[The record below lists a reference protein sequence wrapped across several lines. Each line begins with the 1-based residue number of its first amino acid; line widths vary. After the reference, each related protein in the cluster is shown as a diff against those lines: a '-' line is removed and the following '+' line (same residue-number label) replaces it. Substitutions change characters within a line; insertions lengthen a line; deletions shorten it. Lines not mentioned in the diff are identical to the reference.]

1 MAVNYSSLI
10 HETGQE
16 RSWLKEIMVVLGASI
31 IISLLI
37 LLSFFQSDGLTFD
50 MKIGSMVIA
59 LVALVL
65 GGIAF
70 VDTRLQKAK
79 GKIFAIVGI
88 GLSCLALILDIG
100 LLSSH
105 RTIPGKY
112 TRQPV
117 PFPRSRS
124 DYSEPATPEPV
135 VATIYGIWRGSD
147 GLTYS
152 IRQQGNMVE
161 IVGGYPNGVVII
173 TGKGIIRGRNVDL
186 NYLRITDRTVGNAR
200 LVIHSDGR
208 TLQGHYKNPVAGES
222 GAMLL
227 TR

>member
-1 MAVNYSSLI
+1 
-10 HETGQE
+10 
-16 RSWLKEIMVVLGASI
+16 
-31 IISLLI
+31 
-37 LLSFFQSDGLTFD
+37 

-88 GLSCLALILDIG
+88 GLSCLVLIMDIG

-105 RTIPGKY
+105 RTIPGRY
-112 TRQPV
+112 TQQQV
-117 PFPRSRS
+117 PFPHSRP
-124 DYSEPATPEPV
+124 DYSEPATTAPV
-135 VATIYGIWRGSD
+135 VADINGIWSGSD

-152 IRQQGNMVE
+152 IRQQGNILT

-173 TGKGIIRGRNVDL
+173 TGKGIIRGRNIDL

-208 TLQGHYKNPVAGES
+208 TLQGDYQNPVAGES

-227 TR
+227 TRPE